1 MIPTITSL
9 KLQQHI
15 PQKNVTDQ
23 QNTAGPLRSGG
34 FVYFP
39 EIENVCWRGA
49 LILSGGL
56 CERRYLA
63 SRSAVAGL
71 RALCTATRATERERP
86 YKEHIA
92 APPLAFFQETFYS
105 RSDKTNA
112 EYHYDQANIPN

>member
-1 MIPTITSL
+1 MCS
-9 KLQQHI
+9 
-15 PQKNVTDQ
+15 DM
-23 QNTAGPLRSGG
+23 
-34 FVYFP
+34 FP
-39 EIENVCWRGA
+39 AW
-49 LILSGGL
+49 GL
-56 CERRYLA
+56 CECRYLA

-86 YKEHIA
+86 HKEHIA